1 MKNLIF
7 AIAVF
12 FSIFT
17 SPLVFSQVLS
27 QSKIYVASADNG
39 LDQLVTA
46 EILRQKLSFT
56 VVSDPTQAN
65 YILKIGYGERD
76 RSNRELIDFVSLSQG
91 KPVVTARD
99 AAITLTSVSDQT
111 IVWAEK
117 FSDYEIE
124 LASYNFDGLGAL
136 AKKIVKKLKK
146 AQT

>member
-1 MKNLIF
+1 MRKLIVTF
-7 AIAVF
+7 VVF
-12 FSIFT
+12 FGFLSAT
-17 SPLVFSQVLS
+17 PVFSQIPS
-27 QSKIYVASADNG
+27 SSKIYVAPAEDG

-46 EILRQKLSFT
+46 EILRQKLPFT
-56 VVSDPTQAN
+56 VVSDPKQAN
-65 YILKIGYGERD
+65 YILQIGYGERD

-99 AAITLTSVSDQT
+99 AAITLTSVADQT
-111 IVWAEK
+111 IVWADK

-124 LASYNFDGLGAL
+124 LVSYNFDGLGAL